1 MFLSSQLS
9 SRGRTIFWDLWLDG
23 ADSSNI
29 PSKPIFLF
37 FYKRRFLSNILFMY
51 FGGFWDK
58 LVFNCYVN
66 ASLELVV
73 KFFLVAW

>member
-29 PSKPIFLF
+29 PSKPICLFLQKEIF
-37 FYKRRFLSNILFMY
+37 VIYSIYVFWWLLRQI
-51 FGGFWDK
+51 GF
-58 LVFNCYVN
+58 
-66 ASLELVV
+66 
-73 KFFLVAW
+73 

>member
-23 ADSSNI
+23 ADSSKI
-29 PSKPIFLF
+29 PSKPICLFLQKEIF
-37 FYKRRFLSNILFMY
+37 VICIFKY